1 MTIRCLELALTI
13 MNSTED
19 KSIRLG
25 YNSPGALASVNHL
38 HLHLLCLPQELY
50 VDFVVSLVLTCR
62 FKLLLT
68 ISSQDLK
75 QIASNLYKLHDPGLP
90 VKAFCLI
97 SNDVETDALK
107 LQKLVD
113 YCCQKTIP
121 HNIFF
126 TKSRSNEL
134 RVFFFP
140 RTLGNFGA
148 EKLYTS
154 FLNVAFCELSG
165 YVPIGD
171 EELYETIDESYILE
185 RFSQEIQDICDKIEG
200 DFVEILKTVE

>member
-1 MTIRCLELALTI
+1 MVA
-13 MNSTED
+13 
-19 KSIRLG
+19 
-25 YNSPGALASVNHL
+25 
-38 HLHLLCLPQELY
+38 
-50 VDFVVSLVLTCR
+50 
-62 FKLLLT
+62 
-68 ISSQDLK
+68 
-75 QIASNLYKLHDPGLP
+75 
-90 VKAFCLI
+90 
-97 SNDVETDALK
+97 NDEKTDALK

-126 TKSRSNEL
+126 TRSRTDEL

-171 EELYETIDESYILE
+171 EDLFETISEKEILE
-185 RFSQEIQDICDKIEG
+185 RFNDEVQDVCDKVEK
-200 DFVEILKTVE
+200 DFVEILNSFK

>member
-1 MTIRCLELALTI
+1 MYKI
-13 MNSTED
+13 NDPS
-19 KSIRLG
+19 
-25 YNSPGALASVNHL
+25 
-38 HLHLLCLPQELY
+38 LP
-50 VDFVVSLVLTCR
+50 
-62 FKLLLT
+62 
-68 ISSQDLK
+68 
-75 QIASNLYKLHDPGLP
+75 A
-90 VKAFCLI
+90 KAFCLVA
-97 SNDVETDALK
+97 NDEKTDALK

-126 TKSRSNEL
+126 TRSRTDEL

-171 EELYETIDESYILE
+171 EDLFETISEKEILE
-185 RFSQEIQDICDKIEG
+185 RFNDEVQDVCDKVEK
-200 DFVEILKTVE
+200 DFVEILNSFK